1 MNYRSLVW
9 YSSLAIGEE
18 KNNFVASFL
27 KQSWEL
33 LNEEINEEIK
43 RKKLPFNFGIDFL
56 HIQRGEDGLN
66 QLSNKFNE
74 INDPFF
80 TNGHSI
86 NKYNPSIIDKIKDK
100 SFFYFP
106 QNITTTGL
114 KDLDPNI
121 TKRIFKVS
129 RADQPA
135 KLKFIDNAIQNHSTS
150 KIYFFHQ
157 ELR

>member
-18 KNNFVASFL
+18 KNNFVARFL
-27 KQSWEL
+27 KQSCEL

-56 HIQRGEDGLN
+56 HVQRGEDGLN

-74 INDPFF
+74 INDPIF

-86 NKYNPSIIDKIKDK
+86 NKYNPLIIDKIKDK
-100 SFFYFP
+100 SFFL
-106 QNITTTGL
+106 IRL
-114 KDLDPNI
+114 KYLFNRSLQYYERFVLFCPMTN
-121 TKRIFKVS
+121 
-129 RADQPA
+129 
-135 KLKFIDNAIQNHSTS
+135 
-150 KIYFFHQ
+150 
-157 ELR
+157 